1 MDAGVQGGVGRRRHL
16 LLRVSEIFLGEE
28 SKVGAGGMTTCREVQ

>member
-28 SKVGAGGMTTCREVQ
+28 SKVGAGGHVP